1 MSHGNVG
8 SKSSDGSGRGRSA
21 ASASLLAAKA
31 ELLGTLDAMLSEDW
45 EAAHPVEVAERRR
58 FVDGVLAKSSSGRE
72 GRLGLP
78 RLVEGEL
85 CGRGFEPTPCCD

>member
-31 ELLGTLDAMLSEDW
+31 ELLGTLDAMLSEEW
-45 EAAHPVEVAERRR
+45 ETAHPVEAIERRR
-58 FVDGVLAKSSSGRE
+58 FVEGVLAMSRKRS
-72 GRLGLP
+72 
-78 RLVEGEL
+78 
-85 CGRGFEPTPCCD
+85 

>member
-31 ELLGTLDAMLSEDW
+31 GLLGTLDAMLSEEW
-45 EAAHPVEVAERRR
+45 EAAHPVEAAAQRR
-58 FVDGVLAKSSSGRE
+58 FVESVLATSKKRS
-72 GRLGLP
+72 
-78 RLVEGEL
+78 
-85 CGRGFEPTPCCD
+85 

>member
-8 SKSSDGSGRGRSA
+8 SKGSDGSGRGRSA

-45 EAAHPVEVAERRR
+45 EAAHPVEAAERRR
-58 FVDGVLAKSSSGRE
+58 FVEGVLAMSRKRS
-72 GRLGLP
+72 
-78 RLVEGEL
+78 
-85 CGRGFEPTPCCD
+85 

>member
-31 ELLGTLDAMLSEDW
+31 GLLGTLDAMLSEEW
-45 EAAHPVEVAERRR
+45 EAVHPVEVAERRR
-58 FVDGVLAKSSSGRE
+58 FVEGVLAMSRS
-72 GRLGLP
+72 
-78 RLVEGEL
+78 
-85 CGRGFEPTPCCD
+85 

>member
-31 ELLGTLDAMLSEDW
+31 ELLGTLDAMLSEEW
-45 EAAHPVEVAERRR
+45 ESAHPVEAAERRR
-58 FVDGVLAKSSSGRE
+58 FVEDILAMSKMRS
-72 GRLGLP
+72 
-78 RLVEGEL
+78 
-85 CGRGFEPTPCCD
+85 